1 MTSHDPAPDVATSAS
16 LWIGTYAGGGG
27 DGLYPVGRDADGWTV
42 GGPDP
47 AARNASFGAYS
58 PRFDLHYLVD
68 EHADAIGA
76 FRWTGAQW
84 DCLARVPAGGAAP
97 CHIALDRS
105 QSCIA
110 VANYASGSVALY
122 RLDPTSGLPIG
133 APVVHEASGSGPNPE
148 RQQSPHAHWVGFSLD
163 NRWLYATDLGAD
175 VVRAFVFDAGQ
186 GTLGAPTTAFVA
198 PPGSGPRHLL
208 LHPQH
213 PRSAYLACE
222 LTNALIVMDVEGPV
236 LRARG
241 TVSTL
246 PADATGPSIV
256 AHLAANVAGDRL
268 YVSNRGDDSIAV
280 FGLDAD
286 GDPVLLQHVATGG
299 ASPRFFH
306 LVEAER
312 MIVVAHERDHRVTQL
327 AILPDGRLALTGTGV
342 TVPGAAYV
350 LDAHPRARVETSEM

>member
-1 MTSHDPAPDVATSAS
+1 M
-16 LWIGTYAGGGG
+16 
-27 DGLYPVGRDADGWTV
+27 
-42 GGPDP
+42 
-47 AARNASFGAYS
+47 
-58 PRFDLHYLVD
+58 
-68 EHADAIGA
+68 
-76 FRWTGAQW
+76 
-84 DCLARVPAGGAAP
+84 PAGGAAP

-222 LTNALIVMDVEGPV
+222 LTSALIVMDVEGPV
-236 LRARG
+236 LQARR

-327 AILPDGRLALTGTGV
+327 AILPDGTLALTGTGV
-342 TVPGAAYV
+342 TVPGAAYI